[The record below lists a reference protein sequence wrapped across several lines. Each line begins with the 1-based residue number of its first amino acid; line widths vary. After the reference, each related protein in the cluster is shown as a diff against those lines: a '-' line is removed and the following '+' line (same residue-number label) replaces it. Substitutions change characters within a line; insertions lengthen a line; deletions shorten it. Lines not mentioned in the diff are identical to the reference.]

1 MNFGTDLNAA
11 YAGDNNT
18 FQNQYTMPEKSIQ
31 EPIQI
36 SNPVQQNISHQ
47 QQTPLYVNESSNIP
61 GVTMEDQVKFLK
73 NELLKVKEKKN
84 QTSVISKFISK
95 KKEMFKIFILSLVI
109 LLALSS
115 HCFLKHYLKLY
126 ILDNDLE
133 SRKELLFRFAYPL
146 TIFLFIWITKAF
158 KSSD

>member
-18 FQNQYTMPEKSIQ
+18 FQNQFTMPEKNIQ
-31 EPIQI
+31 EPMQS
-36 SNPVQQNISHQ
+36 SNPVKNNINQ
-47 QQTPLYVNESSNIP
+47 QQQPMFVNDTSNIP
-61 GVTMEDQVKFLK
+61 GITMEEQVNFLK
-73 NELLKVKEKKN
+73 QELLKVKDKKN

-95 KKEMFKIFILSLVI
+95 KKEMFKIFVLSLVI

-115 HCFLKHYLKLY
+115 HCLLKHYIKLY
-126 ILDNDLE
+126 ILENDLT
-133 SRKELLFRFAYPL
+133 SKKEFLFRFAYPL
-146 TIFLFIWITKAF
+146 TIFTFIWISKVL